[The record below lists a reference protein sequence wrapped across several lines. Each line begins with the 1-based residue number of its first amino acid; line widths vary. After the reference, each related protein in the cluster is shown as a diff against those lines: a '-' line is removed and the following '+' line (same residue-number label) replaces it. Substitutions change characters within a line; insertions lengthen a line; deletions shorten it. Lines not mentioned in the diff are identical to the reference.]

1 MRCKVATTFMR
12 TESELTTVPCGRT
25 CTEADHGSGDHMGV
39 PARCWRVAAAMHS
52 GSPPRQAQEL
62 CGAIAHR
69 PIAAGKR
76 TSTRQTNIN
85 SPAEPT
91 AVAANA
97 TSSSYPVITPSR
109 SALPCVIVWPA
120 LFACVFTLHRICG
133 GVARRSWRVM
143 PQPGGP
149 RIHSCPPARPC
160 RCWDRSKGRC
170 CPGLLAMHGFG
181 CQ

>member
-1 MRCKVATTFMR
+1 MEAETTWGCLRGAGAWLPRCIRVRRHAKPKNFV
-12 TESELTTVPCGRT
+12 ELSRIDLSQRVSALALGR
-25 CTEADHGSGDHMGV
+25 
-39 PARCWRVAAAMHS
+39 P
-52 GSPPRQAQEL
+52 
-62 CGAIAHR
+62 
-69 PIAAGKR
+69 
-76 TSTRQTNIN
+76 TSTAPP
-85 SPAEPT
+85 SPRRLLQMLRE
-91 AVAANA
+91 
-97 TSSSYPVITPSR
+97 SSSYPVITPSR